1 VLTKRDLEEVSRLWR
16 PSRMDVADLVAE
28 VHRLAEALEE
38 AVELHREEVGPH
50 QPEGCPMC
58 AFLSETLQRE
68 V

>member
-16 PSRMDVADLVAE
+16 PTRLDVADLVAE

-38 AVELHREEVGPH
+38 ALDLHREEVGPH
-50 QPEGCPMC
+50 IAEGCPMC
-58 AFLSETLQRE
+58 AFFAETLQRE